1 MKKFTLA
8 ALFCAMLVPSA
19 VKAQEVTYVED
30 PSQGYTF
37 NKFSDNWFLQIE
49 GGANLLMTPN
59 DTKEKFAKRIQPQV
73 ELNLGKWFSPV
84 IGLRGSFGFARYKG
98 ASDATSIYMQDNY
111 PACGDSKFNHEI
123 FYKFNFGGDVLLNL
137 TNWWCGYKPN
147 RVYNASLYLGAMINV
162 PYADQDGLKKIAP
175 KNLGVRAGILNS
187 FAVSK
192 SVDLLLDIRYGADQ
206 MHSERNTMSQSL
218 AALIGFTYKFKKR
231 DWTAPVVP
239 VCPTYKYTDAE
250 GDALVARLQAA
261 DAKIASLE
269 QQLRDCLNRPTK
281 TETVVKNEGP
291 LATIYF
297 PIGSSKVQG
306 VQSKVAKAVASAMS
320 STDDNYTVTGWADT
334 YTGSQKTN
342 DKLRTAR
349 ANNVKDVLV
358 KNGVS
363 ASRLETA
370 TGSGN
375 LTNYGAKSASL
386 DRAATITVK

>member
-8 ALFCAMLVPSA
+8 ALLCAMLVPSA

-30 PSQGYTF
+30 PAQGYTF
-37 NKFSDNWFLQIE
+37 NKFSDNWFMQVE

-73 ELNLGKWFSPV
+73 ELNIGKWFSPI
-84 IGLRGSFGFARYKG
+84 IGLRTSFGFARYKG
-98 ASDATSIYMQDNY
+98 AADATSHYMQNT
-111 PACGDSKFNHEI
+111 PACGDNAFNHEV

-147 RVYNASLYLGAMINV
+147 RVYNASLYGGVMVNV
-162 PYADQDGLKKIAP
+162 PYADQDGLKKVAP
-175 KNLGVRAGILNS
+175 KNLGVRVGLLNS

-192 SVDLLLDIRYGADQ
+192 RVDLLLDIRYGADQ
-206 MHSERNTMSQSL
+206 MDSERNTMSQSL
-218 AALIGFTYKFKKR
+218 AALVGFTYKFKKSE
-231 DWTAPVVP
+231 WKAPIVP

-269 QQLRDCLNRPTK
+269 QQLRECMDSKPAETK
-281 TETVVKNEGP
+281 AADTNAP

-297 PIGSSKVQG
+297 PIGSAKVQG
-306 VQSKVAKAVASAMS
+306 VQGKVAKAVANVMKD
-320 STDDNYTVTGWADT
+320 TNDNYTVTGWADN
-334 YTGSQKTN
+334 YTGSNKVN
-342 DKLRTAR
+342 DRLRDAR
-349 ANNVKDVLV
+349 ANNVKKYLV

-363 ASRLETA
+363 ADRISTT
-370 TGSGN
+370 TGNGN

-386 DRAATITVK
+386 DRAATINVK